1 MSMILLIG
9 YIFAGG
15 LVFGGAALVLG
26 FLCMIY
32 DRDSFGGHEIG
43 IMIFIAG
50 VCGLIAGGIFGIVVL
65 CEIQEQART
74 AIPPLTT
81 LARGTWV

>member
-15 LVFGGAALVLG
+15 LAFAAAAMVLG

-43 IMIFIAG
+43 IMMFLAC
-50 VCGLIAGGIFGIVVL
+50 VCGMIAGGIFGIAVL
-65 CEIQEQART
+65 CELQQQAQA
-74 AIPPLTT
+74 AIPPITT
-81 LARGTWV
+81 LAGGTWV

>member
-1 MSMILLIG
+1 MEMILLIG

-15 LVFGGAALVLG
+15 LIFAGVAMVLG

-43 IMIFIAG
+43 IMCFIAG
-50 VCGLIAGGIFGIVVL
+50 VCGLIAGGIFGIAML
-65 CEIQEQART
+65 CEIHQPVPQ
-74 AIPPLTT
+74 AIPPITT
-81 LARGTWV
+81 LAGGTWV